1 MKLRKIERGG
11 NKTRVNALFGR
22 EKKTCFSNSLMIA
35 HNKKKKKRTRGGT
48 LVAK

>member
-22 EKKTCFSNSLMIA
+22 EKKTCFSNSLIIA
-35 HNKKKKKRTRGGT
+35 HNKKKKRTRGGT